1 MNGTVKFL
9 PWVGANYTNGINGKR
24 IMALGE
30 SHYCNH
36 PSEAVPEITNSVIL
50 DLLNPSS
57 DHEGYKNTY
66 TKFERA
72 LALKTLSQAEKAE
85 LWNSI
90 AFYNYV
96 QVPMT
101 GARVSPTKD
110 DFVNSTEALFKVL
123 NQHLPNILIVWGQ
136 RLYKNLPESGHQGQ
150 DLILPDGKISETW
163 IYPLS
168 NGHNVYILP
177 INHPSSGFSWEYWGE
192 GIKEMLNK
200 LSTVSIGLSE

>member
-123 NQHLPNILIVWGQ
+123 NQHLPNILIVWRQ

-168 NGHNVYILP
+168 NGHSVYILP

-192 GIKEMLNK
+192 GMRRFVG
-200 LSTVSIGLSE
+200 SV